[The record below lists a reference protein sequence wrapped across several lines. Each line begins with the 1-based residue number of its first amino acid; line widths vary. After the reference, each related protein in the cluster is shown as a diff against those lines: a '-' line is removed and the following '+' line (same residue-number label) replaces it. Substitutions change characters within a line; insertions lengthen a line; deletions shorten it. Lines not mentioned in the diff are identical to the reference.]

1 MKKIVAAVAA
11 AGFVVG
17 GVVLAPGVQAAP
29 QPKPAPNQVSYDP
42 APIAWG
48 VCASPGLAR
57 RGAECGFLEV
67 PLDYAKPAGTKIK
80 LAVSRIKAKVP
91 AEQYQGIMVTNPGGP
106 GGSGLTLSVLGEFVP
121 NDAGLAYDWIGFDPR
136 GVGSSQPA
144 LSCDGN
150 YFSYNRP
157 YYVPATKQLEKTWL
171 DRSKGY
177 AQACDTAGGEL
188 LDHVKTTDTVN
199 DIDVIRKALRQDKLN
214 YYGFS
219 YGTYLGQ
226 VYSTLY
232 PERVRRMVL
241 DGNVDARKVWYQAN
255 LDQDVAF
262 DRNIKIY
269 FDWVAKY
276 DSVYHLGKSGKAVE
290 AKFYAEQLKFIKNP
304 AGGIIGP
311 DEWTDIFLQAGY
323 YVFGWEDVANA
334 FSAWVNNGDYA
345 GLKALYDASNG
356 QGPGTDN
363 GFAMYLATQCTDVQ
377 WPTQW
382 SRWQVDNWLT
392 FLRAPFET
400 WGNAWFNAPCINWG
414 GKVGKPVQVDGS
426 KAPPILLI
434 DETLDAATPYEGSL
448 ELRSRFPKSV
458 LIEGVG
464 GTTHS
469 GSLNGVAC
477 TDNLIADYLA
487 SGKLPARK
495 PGRRSDTQCD
505 PVPVPVPAAVA
516 QQRKVAAAPSV
527 PGDIT
532 RADLQKLIVG
542 ARG

>member
-1 MKKIVAAVAA
+1 MKKIVAVVAA

-17 GVVLAPGVQAAP
+17 GAVLAPVVSAAP
-29 QPKPAPNQVSYDP
+29 QAKPAPNQVSYDP

-48 VCASPGLAR
+48 TCASPGLAR
-57 RGAECGFLEV
+57 RGAQCGFLEV
-67 PLDYAKPAGTKIK
+67 PLDYGKQSGKKIK
-80 LAVSRIKAKVP
+80 IAVSRIAAKVP
-91 AEQYQGIMVTNPGGP
+91 ADKYQGIMITNPGGP
-106 GGSGLTLSVLGEFVP
+106 GGSGLTLSVLGEYVP
-121 NDAGLAYDWIGFDPR
+121 NGAGEAYDWIGFDPR

-144 LSCDGN
+144 LACDGD
-150 YFSYNRP
+150 YFAYNRP
-157 YYVPATKQLEKTWL
+157 YYVPVTSKLEQTWL
-171 DRSKGY
+171 TRSKNY
-177 AQACDTAGGEL
+177 AKACDTAGGDL
-188 LDHVKTTDTVN
+188 LDNVKTTDTVN
-199 DIDVIRKALRQDKLN
+199 DIDVLRKALKQEKIN
-214 YYGFS
+214 FYGFS

-226 VYSTLY
+226 VYATLY

-262 DRNIKIY
+262 DRNIKVY
-269 FDWVAKY
+269 FDWIAKNNATY
-276 DSVYHLGKSGKAVE
+276 KLGKSGREVE
-290 AKFYAEQLKFIKNP
+290 ALFYREQLKFIAKP

-334 FSAWVNNGDYA
+334 FSAWVNDGDYS

-377 WPTQW
+377 WPTSW
-382 SRWQVDNWLT
+382 TKWKVDNWIT
-392 FLRAPFET
+392 HIRAPFET
-400 WGNAWFNAPCINWG
+400 WGNAWFNAPCLNWG
-414 GKVGKPVQVDGS
+414 GKTGTPVKVDGS
-426 KAPPILLI
+426 KAPPILLLN
-434 DETLDAATPYEGSL
+434 ETLDAATPYEGSL
-448 ELRSRFPKSV
+448 ELRSRFPKAV
-458 LIEGVG
+458 LVEGVG

-477 TDNLIADYLA
+477 VDDKIAEYLA
-487 SGKLPARK
+487 TGKLPARVA
-495 PGRRSDTQCD
+495 GRRSDAQCE
-505 PVPVPVPAAVA
+505 PLPQPNPAGAT
-516 QQRKVAAAPSV
+516 QRKASIAAN
-527 PGDIT
+527 DIT

>member
-1 MKKIVAAVAA
+1 MKRIVAAVAA
-11 AGFVVG
+11 AGVAVG
-17 GVVLAPGVQAAP
+17 GVVLAPTAQAA
-29 QPKPAPNQVSYDP
+29 PKPAPAQVSFDP

-48 VCASPGLAR
+48 VCASPGLVR

-67 PLDYAKPAGTKIK
+67 PLDYAKPGGTKIK
-80 LAVSRIKAKVP
+80 IAVSRIKAKVP
-91 AEQYQGIMVTNPGGP
+91 AAEYQGIMITNPGGP

-144 LSCDGN
+144 LACDGD
-150 YFSYNRP
+150 YFAYNRP
-157 YYVPATKQLEKTWL
+157 YYVPVTKQLEQTWL
-171 DRSKGY
+171 TRSKNY
-177 AQACDTAGGEL
+177 AKACDTAGGEL
-188 LDHVKTTDTVN
+188 LEHLKTTDTVN
-199 DIDVIRKALRQDKLN
+199 DIDALRKVLGQPKLN
-214 YYGFS
+214 FYGFS

-226 VYSTLY
+226 VYATLY

-276 DSVYHLGKSGKAVE
+276 DSVYHLGSTGKDVE
-290 AKFYAEQLKFIKNP
+290 KLFYREQLKFIKNP

-334 FSAWVNNGDYA
+334 FSAWVNGGDFS
-345 GLKALYDASNG
+345 GLKDLYDSSNG
-356 QGPGTDN
+356 QGPGSDN
-363 GFAMYLATQCTDVQ
+363 GFAMYLATQCSDVQ
-377 WPTQW
+377 WPTDW
-382 SRWQVDNWLT
+382 NRWRVDNWLT

-400 WGNAWFNAPCINWG
+400 WGNAWFNAPCLTWG
-414 GKVGKPVQVDGS
+414 AKAGKPVKVDGS
-426 KAPPILLI
+426 KAPGILLI

-448 ELRSRFPKSV
+448 ELRSRFPKSA

-469 GSLNGVAC
+469 GSLSGVAC
-477 TDNLIADYLA
+477 VDDQIADYLA
-487 SGKLPARK
+487 TGKLPARK
-495 PGRRSDTQCD
+495 PGRVSDSQCD
-505 PVPVPVPAAVA
+505 PLPQPDPTAVA
-516 QQRKVAAAPSV
+516 RQRTAAADSAS
-527 PGDIT
+527 GDIT
-532 RADLQKLIVG
+532 RADIQDLILG
-542 ARG
+542 ARR